1 VHVATFPGPEIISR
15 LSPEFVHDVDN
26 LPDPGLKEFLA
37 RNGLIERQRASDGCL
52 FRYSANLPDSRL

>member
-1 VHVATFPGPEIISR
+1 MLLKLEFIMHVATFPGPEIISR

-37 RNGLIERQRASDGCL
+37 RNGLIER
-52 FRYSANLPDSRL
+52 